1 MKVAVAGSRSIK
13 SIDFAEV
20 GLSDGD
26 IVITGGAVGVD
37 TVAERMAITAGHE
50 VIRIV
55 PDYRQYG
62 RAATHIRNRQIVDA
76 ADRVVVFWDG
86 VSKGSK
92 SVIDYGL
99 KHGKEVKVIRA

>member
-1 MKVAVAGSRSIK
+1 MNVAVVGSRSIK
-13 SIDFAEV
+13 SINFGEI
-20 GLSDGD
+20 GLSAGD

-37 TVAERMAITAGHE
+37 TVAERLSVAAGYE

-55 PDYRQYG
+55 PDYWQYG